1 MQLIKPARLQ
11 PGQTIGL
18 VAPSS
23 PFDDS
28 DTIQLA
34 VESISA
40 LGFRVKL
47 GQFVHQRNG
56 YLAGSDPERAADLN
70 AMFADPVVHGIIALR
85 GGYGASRLL
94 SLLDYA
100 LIRRNPKVL
109 MGYSDITALLLA
121 IHQQT
126 GLVTFHGPVGDHNF
140 TPYTLAEFN
149 KVLCYPQIPVGL
161 GAPPPPA
168 TGEAGRVQR
177 ENRVVTIVPGSARG
191 PLMGGNLTLLT
202 HLLGTPYFP
211 DLAGKLLFLEDV
223 GEAVYR
229 LDRMLTQLWLAGH
242 LAQVAGIV
250 FGTFADCSAKYG
262 SSTSRTLEEV
272 LVERCR
278 QLGIPALRGFM
289 SGHVPEQT
297 TLPIGC
303 LAELDA
309 TAGTLT
315 LLEAAVG

>member
-1 MQLIKPARLQ
+1 MQLIKPPRLQ

-34 VESISA
+34 VESITA

-47 GQFVHQRNG
+47 GQFVQQRNG
-56 YLAGSDPERAADLN
+56 YLAGSDAERAADLN
-70 AMFADPVVHGIIALR
+70 AMFADPAVHGMIALR

-94 SLLDYA
+94 PLLDYA
-100 LIRRNPKVL
+100 LIQRNPKVL
-109 MGYSDITALLLA
+109 LGYSDITALLLA

-126 GLVTFHGPVGDHNF
+126 GLVTFHGPVGDHDF

-149 KVLCYPQIPVGL
+149 KVLCTPQVPVGL
-161 GAPPPPA
+161 GAPP
-168 TGEAGRVQR
+168 TGEAGRVPR
-177 ENRVVTIVPGSARG
+177 TNRVVTIVPGTVRG
-191 PLMGGNLTLLT
+191 ALVGGNLALLT

-223 GEAVYR
+223 AEAVYR
-229 LDRMLTQLWLAGH
+229 LDRMLTQLWLAGQ

-250 FGTFADCSAKYG
+250 FGKFTDCAAKYG

-272 LVERCR
+272 LVERCH
-278 QLGIPALRGFM
+278 QLNIPALRGLM
-289 SGHVPEQT
+289 VGHVPEQT

-309 TAGTLT
+309 AAGTLT
-315 LLEAAVG
+315 LLEAGVG